1 MLLLITT
8 IALGTTIHSHQG
20 FDWAIHIGQENRQ
33 TQRLVLAKDQKSMNF
48 RVGRHRCTI
57 KPSKQVRNQLFA
69 QQQANIS
76 CKLAKG
82 GSIELTTNT
91 CRVLD
96 IKDDGPKDE
105 MTIAREMAF
114 NIYRK
119 LGDEASFKLKSKG
132 KKYDV
137 RVNCEPRQ
145 AGQYT
150 AFRQQVAGPQQVNK
164 SRYKQILENK
174 FNENL
179 LNKNTEIKHKQ
190 GSTKAVFKQGKQL

>member
-1 MLLLITT
+1 MLLLVTT

-48 RVGRHRCTI
+48 RVGRHRCKI
-57 KPSKQVRNQLFA
+57 KPTKQVRNQLFA

-137 RVNCEPRQ
+137 RVNCEPPQ
-145 AGQYT
+145 AGHYAT
-150 AFRQQVAGPQQVNK
+150 IRRQVTEPKQAKMNK
-164 SRYKQILENK
+164 REHDITHERPS
-174 FNENL
+174 
-179 LNKNTEIKHKQ
+179 KNTHVRHKK
-190 GSTKAVFKQGKQL
+190 GSTKAIFKQGKQL